1 MNRRDDGYTY
11 VAVMVLLAV
20 LSLASALTLEVAQT
34 NARRS
39 GEAELIAIGKEFER
53 AFASYYRQSPMG
65 ARRHPEKLED
75 LVRDPRLPGVKRH
88 LRKVYVDPM
97 TGEPWGTIA
106 APGGGIMAVYS
117 MAPGQPYRED
127 LVLAMTPA
135 PALAASAPDA
145 ADTRPT
151 SYAEW
156 RFGFDPQGEASGVRR
171 PLDSR

>member
-1 MNRRDDGYTY
+1 MNRRDGGYTY

-34 NARRS
+34 SARRS

-53 AFASYYRQSPMG
+53 AFASYHRQSPMG
-65 ARRHPEKLED
+65 ARRYPEKLED

-97 TGEPWGTIA
+97 TGAPWGTVA

-117 MAPGQPYRED
+117 TAPGQPYRED
-127 LVLAMTPA
+127 LALAMTPA
-135 PALAASAPDA
+135 PVLAASAPDA
-145 ADTRPT
+145 AGTQPT

-156 RFGFDPQGEASGVRR
+156 RFGFDPQGQASGVRR